1 MAVEVAEATGI
12 RIAIVAEAD
21 LILIRQTLRAASDRA
36 GLGLVD
42 QTRLIT
48 AGSELGRNI
57 LTYATG
63 GRGRMEVEQV
73 SSGSRVGV
81 RALFADEGPGIPDLD
96 LALTDGYSTAGSL
109 GLGLPGARRL
119 VDDLQVTS
127 AAGSGTTVVIV
138 KWGR

>member
-1 MAVEVAEATGI
+1 MAVEVAEPTGVH
-12 RIAIVAEAD
+12 IAIVAEAD
-21 LILIRQTLRAASDRA
+21 LILIRQTLRAAADRA

-63 GRGRMEVEQV
+63 GRGRMEVEQIR
-73 SSGSRVGV
+73 SAARVGV
-81 RALFADEGPGIPDLD
+81 RAVFADDGPGIPDLD

-119 VDDLQVTS
+119 VDELQVTS
-127 AAGSGTTVVIV
+127 APGSGTTVVIV

>member
-1 MAVEVAEATGI
+1 MAVEVAEPTGV

-21 LILIRQTLRAASDRA
+21 LILIRQTLRAAADRA

-57 LTYATG
+57 LTYATD

-73 SSGSRVGV
+73 RSTSRVGV
-81 RALFADEGPGIPDLD
+81 RAVFADDGPGIPDLE

-119 VDDLQVTS
+119 VDELQVTS
-127 AAGSGTTVVIV
+127 APGSGTTVVIV

>member
-21 LILIRQTLRAASDRA
+21 LILIRQTLRAAADRA

-57 LTYATG
+57 LTYATD

-73 SSGSRVGV
+73 RSTSRVGV
-81 RALFADEGPGIPDLD
+81 RAVFADDGPGIPDLE

>member
-1 MAVEVAEATGI
+1 MAVEVAEPTGV

-21 LILIRQTLRAASDRA
+21 LILIRQTLRAAADRA

-73 SSGSRVGV
+73 RSTSRVGV
-81 RALFADEGPGIPDLD
+81 RAVFADDGPGIPDLE

-119 VDDLQVTS
+119 VDELQVTS
-127 AAGSGTTVVIV
+127 APGSGTTVVIV